1 MHTKLNI
8 LVEDAGPNHYKC
20 INTRIIEKL
29 RGWQKHPR
37 IVWQKGNLHVWRLM
51 QQNKQHFNFVSVKD
65 YDVNDDTP
73 TIYLVTIPFINDH
86 LNTTWVNF
94 LPDNTCKIL
103 KDKTIVNQLESIG
116 FNDSDNGWW
125 LSPGTYDVM
134 CNEGCNIPA
143 NRTAMVRQR
152 SSLLRNGAIIAS
164 SIFDPGFKTANIG
177 TVMIVTE
184 RIFIEKDARIAQMYF
199 HENKEGELYDGQF
212 QNDKQRK

>member
-1 MHTKLNI
+1 MLNAKEILEEGLIVLDNAKGKPAQVGYDLSIKDISKL
-8 LVEDAGPNHYKC
+8 
-20 INTRIIEKL
+20 
-29 RGWQKHPR
+29 
-37 IVWQKGNLHVWRLM
+37 KGGG
-51 QQNKQHFNFVSVKD
+51 
-65 YDVNDDTP
+65 
-73 TIYLVTIPFINDH
+73 
-86 LNTTWVNF
+86 
-94 LPDNTCKIL
+94 KIL
-103 KDKTIVNQLESIG
+103 KDKTIVNQLESVGI
-116 FNDSDNGWW
+116 NDSDNGWW

-164 SIFDPGFKTANIG
+164 SIFDPGFKTENIG

-199 HENKEGELYDGQF
+199 HENNEGELYDGQF